1 MSKRTFARGG
11 ALRHPVAALR
21 GMDAATRSQWA
32 YIAEAAF
39 EYFITLTISGAFLT
53 LLVKQMGVSDALA
66 GILAS
71 VTILACSFQIFAV
84 AFIRRRRSIKAS
96 VLFLQTLQQ
105 VLYALLFLLP
115 FLGLPAG
122 VRVALFAGLF
132 LFAAVLT
139 NLVAPA
145 KINWQMSFVPP
156 GDRGIFTAH
165 KEMISLV
172 TGLAYNYGM
181 SRVVDH
187 FAATGRPEVGLQ
199 LCAGVIFVLMLLHIL
214 TLVLT
219 KDAPQVLDQVK
230 ETPSLVASMRASLTD
245 GGLRKLLVISAGWN
259 FLAYLSTPYQSV
271 YLLQELSCSVTFIA
285 VAGIACSVVR
295 IFFSPPLGRF
305 ADKHGFARSVRLGCV
320 LAGAAFGLLAFWTP
334 ANGKVLYLLYQIPY
348 AAAMATLPGSVI
360 NILFQYVPAKNRV
373 GALGLYSALGGISG
387 FVGSLAGGWV
397 LGAVQAAGNTVL
409 GLPLYGQQLQNLL
422 ACVGLLALA
431 LYMRLVVERMHRV
444 E

>member
-105 VLYALLFLLP
+105 VLYASLFLLP

-132 LFAAVLT
+132 LFSAVLT

-145 KINWQMSFVPP
+145 KVNWQMSFVAP

-165 KEMISLV
+165 KEMISLL
-172 TGLAYNYGM
+172 TGLVYNYGM
-181 SRVVDH
+181 SRLVDH
-187 FAATGRPEVGLQ
+187 FATTGRPEVGLQ
-199 LCAGVIFVLMLLHIL
+199 LCAGVIFVLMLFHLASLLL
-214 TLVLT
+214 TD
-219 KDAPQVLDQVK
+219 DAPQVLAQVQ
-230 ETPSLVASMRASLTD
+230 ETPSLAVSLRTN
-245 GGLRKLLVISAGWN
+245 LANRSYLKILLIAAGWN

-271 YLLQELSCSVTFIA
+271 YLLQELSCNVTFIA
-285 VAGIACSVVR
+285 VAGIVGSVAR
-295 IFFSPPLGRF
+295 FAFSPPLGRYG
-305 ADKHGFARSVRLGCV
+305 DKHGFARSVRLGFA
-320 LAGAAFGLLAFWTP
+320 LAGLAFGLLAFWTP
-334 ANGKVLYLLYQIPY
+334 ANGKLLYLLYQIPY
-348 AAAMATLPGSVI
+348 AGAMAALSGGIV
-360 NILFQYVPAKNRV
+360 NILFQYVPPKDRV
-373 GALGLYSALGGISG
+373 GALGLYSALGGICG
-387 FVGSLAGGWV
+387 FLGSLVGGWV

-422 ACVGLLALA
+422 AFVGLAL
-431 LYMRLVVERMHRV
+431 LVVYLRLVVERMHRV